1 MMRHCH
7 HIYLRIMNLRIFQ
20 IQSLRFGVQNICPR
34 HSSGSKDA
42 LGEISRTQN
51 IFKYIQQIC
60 RSVDPRERWWQW
72 ECLLP
77 NINIPSV
84 YTLDS
89 RFHCDIGWGIEGAQ
103 FINPRH
109 LSTWLMTWNNFWRS
123 NYLESI
129 IKGIQYTLE
138 VMGYKPRSQILFFP
152 NSTQHFG
159 LWLKFWYSWTTREI
173 SLRFATQSQ
182 LSAAWAVFPQIPR
195 MPHPFWYS
203 EGNPWNLGFY
213 HTFLTHDGKII
224 DTSLPYREAE

>member
-1 MMRHCH
+1 MCHTSPNHSAKHNKSETGINNILWWSQDLKRGQSTKMADCLALTFPGGLHFFGSDLNSKNTKNLMMRHCH

-89 RFHCDIGWGIEGAQ
+89 RFHCDIGWGIEGKWSPIYQSKTFIYLVDDLEQ
-103 FINPRH
+103 FLKIQLPWIYHKRY
-109 LSTWLMTWNNFWRS
+109 TVYIRS
-123 NYLESI
+123 Y
-129 IKGIQYTLE
+129 GVQT
-138 VMGYKPRSQILFFP
+138 
-152 NSTQHFG
+152 
-159 LWLKFWYSWTTREI
+159 
-173 SLRFATQSQ
+173 
-182 LSAAWAVFPQIPR
+182 
-195 MPHPFWYS
+195 
-203 EGNPWNLGFY
+203 
-213 HTFLTHDGKII
+213 
-224 DTSLPYREAE
+224 